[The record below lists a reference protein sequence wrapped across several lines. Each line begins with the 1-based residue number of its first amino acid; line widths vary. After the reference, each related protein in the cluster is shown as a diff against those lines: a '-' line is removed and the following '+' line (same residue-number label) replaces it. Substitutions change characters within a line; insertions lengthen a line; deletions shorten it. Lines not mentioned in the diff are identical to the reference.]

1 MWVVGREGIR
11 HIVEDVASLRR
22 CLHHLRRETEKTEL
36 VSVAEVGA
44 RRPLLFHVP
53 ALRRTDQ
60 GACHRPP
67 LHAAMKVVPPTPR
80 NAGLVAILR
89 CPPPT
94 LLSTYVPAE
103 SSTIVALIWRL

>member
-53 ALRRTDQ
+53 ALRRTD
-60 GACHRPP
+60 
-67 LHAAMKVVPPTPR
+67 
-80 NAGLVAILR
+80 
-89 CPPPT
+89 
-94 LLSTYVPAE
+94 
-103 SSTIVALIWRL
+103 

>member
-1 MWVVGREGIR
+1 MR

-22 CLHHLRRETEKTEL
+22 CPHHLGRETEKTEL

-53 ALRRTDQ
+53 ALRRTDR

-67 LHAAMKVVPPTPR
+67 LHAAMKSCAPDSAQPR
-80 NAGLVAILR
+80 GSLPSSAAR
-89 CPPPT
+89 HRPRHR
-94 LLSTYVPAE
+94 LLFLQRAQ
-103 SSTIVALIWRL
+103 RLSP